1 MSLDDL
7 IAQKEKKS
15 FSGANK
21 RKSNDAGPARGP
33 AKKHAVRSAPYE
45 NRPRRSEAPA
55 QQMSFRAPQV
65 VSSERT
71 QNLSVFARIGKPVVS
86 GTSVTFANLKPSVV
100 EKDIQD
106 LSTAIGEVKE
116 VQLVV
121 GRSGRNTATVLF
133 ARRSDAL
140 TCVTKLNGTEVLTIF
155 PLRQKIQYY
164 RFPQTI
170 RYDFG
175 WFSNGGH
182 RYRRTG

>member
-7 IAQKEKKS
+7 IAQKEKKV
-15 FSGANK
+15 FSGSNK
-21 RKSNDAGPARGP
+21 RKSNDDGPARGP

-45 NRPRRSEAPA
+45 NRPRRTEAPVR
-55 QQMSFRAPQV
+55 QMAFRAPQAT
-65 VSSERT
+65 SNERN
-71 QNLSVFARIGKPVVS
+71 QNLSVFARIGKPIVS

-116 VQLVV
+116 VQTTV

-140 TCVTKLNGTEVLTIF
+140 TCVAKLNGTNNNNSSFLIF
-155 PLRQKIQYY
+155 SSAYVYNVFFYIQV
-164 RFPQTI
+164 
-170 RYDFG
+170 
-175 WFSNGGH
+175 
-182 RYRRTG
+182 